1 MRARPQ
7 RWLLGLALGLTVLL
21 GGTACSSSA
30 ANGIAA
36 PTATPGDIS
45 LTPDRTVYTPSQ
57 PFGITVK
64 NHGTKSYYATDGR
77 TACSYLELQEY
88 IVAKHAW
95 VPVNICNTGDPPQT
109 LALPAS
115 ISEPFTLAP
124 GNSPNNQN
132 QWDDGTYRVALTYS
146 TQSDGN
152 GLSQTVYSQGFVVQG

>member
-7 RWLLGLALGLTVLL
+7 RWLLGLALGLSVLL

-30 ANGIAA
+30 ANGIPA

-64 NHGTKSYYATDGR
+64 NHGAKTYYATDGR
-77 TACSYLELQEY
+77 TACSFLELQEY
-88 IVAKHAW
+88 NVAKHAW
-95 VPVNICNTGDPPQT
+95 APVNICTTGDTPQT

-132 QWDDGTYRVALTYS
+132 QWDDGTYRVALTYNS
-146 TQSDGN
+146 QSDGN